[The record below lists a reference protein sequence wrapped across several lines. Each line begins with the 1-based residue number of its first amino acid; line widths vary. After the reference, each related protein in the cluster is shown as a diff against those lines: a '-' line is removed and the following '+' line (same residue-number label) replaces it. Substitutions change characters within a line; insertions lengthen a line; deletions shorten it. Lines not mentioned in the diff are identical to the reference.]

1 MEGDSPFAD
10 PAKLQ
15 LENHSMRETLLMQLE
30 NPH

>member
-15 LENHSMRETLLMQLE
+15 LENRSMRETLLMQQL
-30 NPH
+30 